1 MCRTDAA
8 DRRSAS
14 PLNSQEMT
22 VSWGKLGRSFLFAL
36 NEQTNNA
43 DDDHA
48 ELIQLCEAYVHSTTP
63 SCERESPLFYREV
76 RPPTVMAASVSSVNI
91 IRRKI
96 QGRIN
101 SLSVLFRR
109 AHQANDKAVM
119 QTYGFWGKLNTETA
133 CVAELMKMYLELTEK
148 K

>member
-48 ELIQLCEAYVHSTTP
+48 ELIKLCEAGELIEPMIKP
-63 SCERESPLFYREV
+63 SCS
-76 RPPTVMAASVSSVNI
+76 PTVFGAS
-91 IRRKI
+91 
-96 QGRIN
+96 
-101 SLSVLFRR
+101 
-109 AHQANDKAVM
+109 
-119 QTYGFWGKLNTETA
+119 
-133 CVAELMKMYLELTEK
+133 
-148 K
+148 